1 MFFSMYVR
9 FTMPEYCRIIRCL
22 ALAFLLFFTV
32 GTDGAQAEDKVWR
45 IIYVEGGPF
54 SNYQQTLAETAR
66 GLEKLGL
73 IDNGQVAVPEGTE
86 STVQMWQW
94 LADHAGGRLKFLR
107 DGHYSAEWDAT
118 ARGHMREAIVDR
130 IRNRKDVDMIIA
142 MGTWSGLD
150 MSSEDLGV
158 PVFSMSVTDAITAG
172 IVSSAED
179 SGKDNVHAQ
188 LEPGRFRRQISM
200 FHEIFHFKKL
210 GVPFE
215 DTPEGRNT
223 AAMDE
228 ITQTAADLGIE
239 LVLRSAPLDLPD
251 ANQAFRNLKDC
262 VEDLCKEADAIY
274 LTYTSTPME
283 KIPELMAPIIAA
295 GLPSFAQAGP
305 QLVEYGVLMSLAQAS
320 FADIGQ
326 FEAEA
331 IAAVVNGKKP
341 REVNQIFEPELGLA
355 INLKTAMSIGWNP
368 PLEIL
373 AAVDEIYQQI
383 PAVR

>member
-1 MFFSMYVR
+1 
-9 FTMPEYCRIIRCL
+9 MPETFRFVRSVL
-22 ALAFLLFFTV
+22 FLFLLAFLTV
-32 GTDGAQAEDKVWR
+32 GDHAGAEEKVWR
-45 IIYVEGGPF
+45 VLYVEGGPF
-54 SNYQQTLAETAR
+54 SNYQQTLAYTAR

-73 IDNGQVAVPEGTE
+73 INNGQVPVPTNTE
-86 STVQMWQW
+86 SAAPMWQW
-94 LADHAGGRLKFLR
+94 LADHARGRIRFLR
-107 DGHYSAEWDAT
+107 DGFYSADWDAT
-118 ARGHMREAIVDR
+118 ARQHMKEAIIER
-130 IRNRKDVDMIIA
+130 IRNRKDVDMVIA

-150 MSSEDLGV
+150 MSSEDLGI
-158 PVFSMSVTDAITAG
+158 PVFSMSVTDAVTAG
-172 IVSSAED
+172 IVKSAED

-228 ITQTAADLGIE
+228 IERTAADLGIE

-251 ANQAFRNLKDC
+251 ADKAFSNLKKC
-262 VEDLCKEADAIY
+262 VEELSKESDAIY

-283 KIPELMAPIIAA
+283 KIPELMTPIIEA
-295 GLPSFAQAGP
+295 GIPSFAQAGP

-320 FADIGQ
+320 FTDIGQ

-331 IAAVVNGKKP
+331 IAAVIAGKKP
-341 REVNQIFEPELGLA
+341 RDVNQIFEPELGLS
-355 INLKTAMSIGWNP
+355 INLKTAMRIGWNP

-383 PAVR
+383 PAVK

>member
-1 MFFSMYVR
+1 
-9 FTMPEYCRIIRCL
+9 MPETFRTFRSL
-22 ALAFLLFFTV
+22 LFVLLFLLIA
-32 GTDGAQAEDKVWR
+32 GSGHAQAEEKVWR
-45 IIYVEGGPF
+45 VLYVEGGPF
-54 SNYQQTLAETAR
+54 SNYQQTLAQTAR

-73 IDNGQVAVPEGTE
+73 IDNGQVSIPKDTE
-86 STVQMWQW
+86 STSAMWLW
-94 LADHAGGRLKFLR
+94 LADHARGRIKFLR
-107 DGHYSAEWDAT
+107 DGHYSAEWDAV
-118 ARGHMREAIVDR
+118 ARKSIRESIIERV
-130 IRNRKDVDMIIA
+130 RNRKDVDMIIA

-150 MSSEDLGV
+150 MCSEDLGI
-158 PVFSMSVTDAITAG
+158 PVFSMSVTDAVSAG
-172 IVSSAED
+172 IVDSAED

-228 ITQTAADLGIE
+228 IEQTAKDLGIE

-251 ANQAFRNLKDC
+251 PEMAFKNLQKC
-262 VEDLCKEADAIY
+262 VQELSREADALY
-274 LTYTSTPME
+274 LTYTSTSMDR
-283 KIPELMAPIIAA
+283 IPELMVPVIEA
-295 GLPSFAQAGP
+295 GIPSFAQAGP

-326 FEAEA
+326 FEADA
-331 IAAVVNGKKP
+331 IAAVIGGKKP
-341 REVNQIFEPELGLA
+341 GEVSQIFEPELGLA
-355 INLKTAMSIGWNP
+355 INLKTAMRIGWNP

-383 PAVR
+383 PAVNHD

>member
-1 MFFSMYVR
+1 MTASFR
-9 FTMPEYCRIIRCL
+9 TLR
-22 ALAFLLFFTV
+22 FLLLIFVIIFLTV
-32 GTDGAQAEDKVWR
+32 GGEARAQEKTWR
-45 IIYVEGGPF
+45 VIYVEGGPF
-54 SNYQQTLAETAR
+54 SNYQQTLAQTAR
-66 GLEKLGL
+66 GLQKLGL
-73 IDNGQVAVPEGTE
+73 IDNGQVAVPENTE
-86 STVQMWQW
+86 STTDMWLW
-94 LADHAGGRLKFLR
+94 LADNARGRIRFLR
-107 DGHYSAEWDAT
+107 DGHYSADWDAS
-118 ARGHMREAIVDR
+118 ARQHMKEAIIDR
-130 IRNRKDVDMIIA
+130 VRNRKDVDMIIA

-158 PVFSMSVTDAITAG
+158 PVFSMSVTDAVTAG
-172 IVSSAED
+172 IVKSADD

-223 AAMDE
+223 AAMEE
-228 ITQTAADLGIE
+228 IEKTAAELGIE

-251 ANQAFRNLKDC
+251 ADQAFRNLKQC
-262 VEDLCKEADAIY
+262 VEELSKESDAIY
-274 LTYTSTPME
+274 LTYTSTPVE
-283 KIPELMAPIIAA
+283 KIPELMEPIIEA
-295 GLPSFAQAGP
+295 GLPSFAQVGP

-331 IAAVVNGKKP
+331 IAAVVHGKKP

-355 INLKTAMSIGWNP
+355 INLKTAMRIGWNP
-368 PLEIL
+368 PLDIL

>member
-1 MFFSMYVR
+1 MPDVFRIFRSLMLVFFG
-9 FTMPEYCRIIRCL
+9 
-22 ALAFLLFFTV
+22 LLFIGDSV
-32 GTDGAQAEDKVWR
+32 AQAEEKVWR
-45 IIYVEGGPF
+45 VLYVEGGPF
-54 SNYQQTLAETAR
+54 SNYQQTLAQTAR

-73 IDNGQVAVPEGTE
+73 INNGQVIVPEDTE
-86 STVQMWQW
+86 STSSMWQW
-94 LADHAGGRLKFLR
+94 LADHAGGRIQFLR
-107 DGHYSAEWDAT
+107 DGHYSADWDAI
-118 ARGHMREAIVDR
+118 ARKSIQEAIVDR
-130 IRNRKDVDMIIA
+130 VRHRKDVDMIIA

-150 MSSEDLGV
+150 MASEDLGV
-158 PVFSMSVTDAITAG
+158 PVFSMSVTDAVSAG
-172 IVSSAED
+172 IVRSAED

-200 FHEIFHFKKL
+200 FHEIFHFRKL

-228 ITQTAADLGIE
+228 IEKTAADLGIE

-251 ANQAFRNLKDC
+251 ANQAFRNLKNC
-262 VEDLCKEADAIY
+262 VEELSKEADAIY

-283 KIPELMAPIIAA
+283 KIPELMTPIIEA
-295 GLPSFAQAGP
+295 GIPSFAQAGP

-320 FADIGQ
+320 FVDIGQ
-326 FEAEA
+326 FEADA
-331 IAAVVNGKKP
+331 IAAVIHGKKP
-341 REVNQIFEPELGLA
+341 RDVNQIFEPELGLA
-355 INLKTAMSIGWNP
+355 INLKTAMRIGWNP

-383 PAVR
+383 PAVQQ

>member
-1 MFFSMYVR
+1 MS
-9 FTMPEYCRIIRCL
+9 EYRRIIRCL
-22 ALAFLLFFTV
+22 TLVLLFFFTIAH
-32 GTDGAQAEDKVWR
+32 GCALAEDKVWR
-45 IIYVEGGPF
+45 ILYVEGGPF
-54 SNYQQTLAETAR
+54 SNYQQTLAQTAR

-73 IDNGQVAVPEGTE
+73 IENGQVAIPEGTE
-86 STVQMWQW
+86 STSEMWQW
-94 LADHAGGRLKFLR
+94 LADHAGGRLRFLR
-107 DGHYSAEWDAT
+107 DGHYSAEWDAS
-118 ARGHMREAIVDR
+118 AREHMREAIIDR
-130 IRNRKDVDMIIA
+130 VRNRRDVDMIIA
-142 MGTWSGLD
+142 MGTWSGVD
-150 MSSEDLGV
+150 MSSEDLGI

-172 IVSSAED
+172 IVQSAED

-210 GVPFE
+210 GIPFE

-228 ITQTAADLGIE
+228 IEQTAADLGIE

-251 ANQAFRNLKDC
+251 ADQAFSNLKGC
-262 VEDLCKEADAIY
+262 VEELCREADAIY

-283 KIPELMAPIIAA
+283 KIPDLMTPIIEA

-331 IAAVVNGKKP
+331 IAAVVNGKKA
-341 REVNQIFEPELGLA
+341 REVNQVFEPELGLA
-355 INLKTAMSIGWNP
+355 INLKTAMRIGWNP

-383 PAVR
+383 PAVQ

>member
-1 MFFSMYVR
+1 
-9 FTMPEYCRIIRCL
+9 MPETFRTFRSL
-22 ALAFLLFFTV
+22 LFVLLFLLLA
-32 GTDGAQAEDKVWR
+32 GSGHAQAEEKVWR
-45 IIYVEGGPF
+45 VLYVEGGPF
-54 SNYQQTLAETAR
+54 SNYQQTLAQTAR

-73 IDNGQVAVPEGTE
+73 IDNGQVSIPKDTE
-86 STVQMWQW
+86 STSAMWLW
-94 LADHAGGRLKFLR
+94 LADHARGRIKFLR
-107 DGHYSAEWDAT
+107 DGHYSAEWDAV
-118 ARGHMREAIVDR
+118 ARKSIRESIIERV
-130 IRNRKDVDMIIA
+130 RNRKDVDMIIA

-150 MSSEDLGV
+150 MCSEDLGI
-158 PVFSMSVTDAITAG
+158 PVFSMSVTDAVSAG
-172 IVSSAED
+172 IVDSAED

-228 ITQTAADLGIE
+228 IEQTAKDLGIE

-251 ANQAFRNLKDC
+251 PEMAFKNLQKC
-262 VEDLCKEADAIY
+262 VQELSREADALY
-274 LTYTSTPME
+274 LTYTSTSMDR
-283 KIPELMAPIIAA
+283 IPELMVPVIEA
-295 GLPSFAQAGP
+295 GIPSFAQAGP

-326 FEAEA
+326 FEADA
-331 IAAVVNGKKP
+331 IAAVIGGKKP
-341 REVNQIFEPELGLA
+341 GEVSQIFEPELGLA
-355 INLKTAMSIGWNP
+355 INLKTAMRIGWNP

-383 PAVR
+383 PAVNHD

>member
-1 MFFSMYVR
+1 
-9 FTMPEYCRIIRCL
+9 MPETFRRFRFL
-22 ALAFLLFFTV
+22 FFLFFLLLLV
-32 GTDGAQAEDKVWR
+32 GSGRAGAEEKVWR
-45 IIYVEGGPF
+45 VLYIEGGPF
-54 SNYQQTLAETAR
+54 SNYQQTLAHTAR

-73 IDNGQVAVPEGTE
+73 IDNGQVAIPEGTE
-86 STVQMWQW
+86 STVAMWQW
-94 LADHAGGRLKFLR
+94 LADNARGRVKFLR
-107 DGHYSAEWDAT
+107 DGHYSADWDAV
-118 ARGHMREAIVDR
+118 ARKSIREAVIERVR
-130 IRNRKDVDMIIA
+130 ERKDVDMIIA

-150 MSSEDLGV
+150 MCSEELGI
-158 PVFSMSVTDAITAG
+158 PVFSMSVTDAVSAG
-172 IVSSAED
+172 IVLSAED

-228 ITQTAADLGIE
+228 IEKTAAELGLE

-251 ANQAFRNLKDC
+251 AEEAFRNLKTC
-262 VEDLCKEADAIY
+262 VEELSHEADALY
-274 LTYTSTPME
+274 LTYTSTPMD
-283 KIPELMAPIIAA
+283 KIPELMVPVIEA
-295 GLPSFAQAGP
+295 GIPSFAQAGP

-331 IAAVVNGKKP
+331 MAAVIHGKKA
-341 REVNQIFEPELGLA
+341 RQVSQIFEPELGLA
-355 INLKTAMSIGWNP
+355 INLKTAMRIGWNP

-383 PAVR
+383 PAVQ

>member
-1 MFFSMYVR
+1 MSEISRNVR
-9 FTMPEYCRIIRCL
+9 F
-22 ALAFLLFFTV
+22 FLLVFV
-32 GTDGAQAEDKVWR
+32 AILMAGCGHAHAEEKTWR
-45 IIYVEGGPF
+45 VLYVEGGPF
-54 SNYQQTLAETAR
+54 SNYQQTLAQTAR
-66 GLEKLGL
+66 GLEELGL
-73 IDNGQVAVPEGTE
+73 IDNGQVAVPADTE
-86 STVQMWQW
+86 STAAMWQW
-94 LADHAGGRLKFLR
+94 LADNADGRIKFLR
-107 DGHYSAEWDAT
+107 DGHYSADWDT
-118 ARGHMREAIVDR
+118 SARQHIKEAVIDR
-130 IRNRKDVDMIIA
+130 VRNRKDVDMIIA

-150 MSSEDLGV
+150 MSSEDLGI
-158 PVFSMSVTDAITAG
+158 PVFSMSVTDAVSAG
-172 IVSSAED
+172 IVKSAED
-179 SGKDNVHAQ
+179 SGKNNVHAQ

-228 ITQTAADLGIE
+228 IEQTAADLGIE

-251 ANQAFRNLKDC
+251 ADQAFRNLKQC
-262 VEDLCKEADAIY
+262 VEELSKESDAIY

-283 KIPELMAPIIAA
+283 KIPELMTPIIEA

-326 FEAEA
+326 FEADA
-331 IAAVVNGKKP
+331 MAAVIHGKKP

-355 INLKTAMSIGWNP
+355 INLKTAMRIGWNP

>member
-1 MFFSMYVR
+1 
-9 FTMPEYCRIIRCL
+9 MPETFRFVRSVL
-22 ALAFLLFFTV
+22 FLFLLAFLTV
-32 GTDGAQAEDKVWR
+32 GDHAGAEEKVWR
-45 IIYVEGGPF
+45 VLYVEGGPF
-54 SNYQQTLAETAR
+54 SNYQQTLAYTAR

-73 IDNGQVAVPEGTE
+73 INNGQVPVPTNTE
-86 STVQMWQW
+86 SAAPMWQW
-94 LADHAGGRLKFLR
+94 LADHARGRIRFLR
-107 DGHYSAEWDAT
+107 DGFYSADWDAT
-118 ARGHMREAIVDR
+118 ARQHMKEAIIER
-130 IRNRKDVDMIIA
+130 IRNRNDVDMVIA

-150 MSSEDLGV
+150 MSSEDLGI
-158 PVFSMSVTDAITAG
+158 PVFSMSVTDAVTAG
-172 IVSSAED
+172 IVKSAED

-228 ITQTAADLGIE
+228 IERTAADLGIE

-251 ANQAFRNLKDC
+251 ADKAFSNLKKC
-262 VEDLCKEADAIY
+262 VEELSKESDAIY

-283 KIPELMAPIIAA
+283 KIPELMTPIIEA
-295 GLPSFAQAGP
+295 GIPSFAQAGP

-320 FADIGQ
+320 FTDIGQ

-331 IAAVVNGKKP
+331 IAAVIAGKKP
-341 REVNQIFEPELGLA
+341 RDVNQIFEPELGLA
-355 INLKTAMSIGWNP
+355 INLKTAMRIGWNP

-383 PAVR
+383 PAVK

>member
-1 MFFSMYVR
+1 M
-9 FTMPEYCRIIRCL
+9 
-22 ALAFLLFFTV
+22 
-32 GTDGAQAEDKVWR
+32 K
-45 IIYVEGGPF
+45 
-54 SNYQQTLAETAR
+54 
-66 GLEKLGL
+66 
-73 IDNGQVAVPEGTE
+73 
-86 STVQMWQW
+86 
-94 LADHAGGRLKFLR
+94 
-107 DGHYSAEWDAT
+107 
-118 ARGHMREAIVDR
+118 EAIIDR
-130 IRNRKDVDMIIA
+130 VRNRKDVDMIIA

-150 MSSEDLGV
+150 MSSENLGI
-158 PVFSMSVTDAITAG
+158 PVFSMSVTDAVTAG
-172 IVSSAED
+172 IVKSAED

-228 ITQTAADLGIE
+228 IEQTAKELGIE

-251 ANQAFRNLKDC
+251 AAQAFSNLKKC
-262 VEDLCKEADAIY
+262 VEELSKESDAIY
-274 LTYTSTPME
+274 LTYTSTPVE
-283 KIPELMAPIIAA
+283 KIPELMTPIIEA
-295 GLPSFAQAGP
+295 GIPSFAQAGP

-355 INLKTAMSIGWNP
+355 INLKTAMRIGWNP